1 MTISIESMNVK
12 ELKDRARSERIPKY
26 YKMRKHELIKALR
39 EIGGGEPSAAS
50 VQQEAIQ
57 TASDEL
63 ESEITAVALEV
74 ADDAFD
80 IARMN
85 VKELKAYA
93 RKNGISGYSRMRKQE
108 LIDMLLAKT
117 VDESVQ
123 EIQEEPMVRNSIAE
137 SMREV
142 SDLSSK
148 TVKELKATA
157 RSRGI
162 KGYSRMRKQEL
173 LDVLLTEAVE
183 HVVDEA
189 VEHVAEDIAE
199 NVMDIVEAQTEAT
212 VDALIDSG
220 VMDASV
226 EDETETETDAEDI
239 VVLQPDVT
247 ERDVYISDVLKEL
260 QVSDTDQFL
269 KGIDRQ
275 ILVCLGM
282 F

>member
-1 MTISIESMNVK
+1 MADSIESMTVK
-12 ELKDRARSERIPKY
+12 ELKDRARDERIPKY
-26 YKMRKHELIKALR
+26 YKMRKQELINALR
-39 EIGGGEPSAAS
+39 QIAGGELS
-50 VQQEAIQ
+50 VDAEQQEAIQ

-80 IARMN
+80 IAGMN
-85 VKELKAYA
+85 VKQLKAHA
-93 RKNGISGYSRMRKQE
+93 RKSGISGYSRMRKQE

-123 EIQEEPMVRNSIAE
+123 EIHEEPMVRNAVAE

-173 LDVLLTEAVE
+173 LDLLLEEAVD
-183 HVVDEA
+183 HVVDDA

-199 NVMDIVEAQTEAT
+199 NVMDIVDAQTDAT
-212 VDALIDSG
+212 MDALA
-220 VMDASV
+220 DAGALDVNV
-226 EDETETETDAEDI
+226 EDETDTEDI
-239 VVLQPDVT
+239 TVLRPVIT

-260 QVSDTDQFL
+260 QVSDTDQYL